1 MLDEGASIIDIGA
14 QSSKPGAMQM
24 SSKEELKKQTRKNK
38 WLNGEGMCEWCGR
51 HKATI
56 NLNLEY
62 GSYRECRYCWDRS

>member
-1 MLDEGASIIDIGA
+1 MNEYCKNYYEIYNKKNGE
-14 QSSKPGAMQM
+14 
-24 SSKEELKKQTRKNK
+24 EELKKQTRKNK